1 MAIEP
6 VNNVPQ
12 APRVIRHEDSA
23 LPKKKKEKQKDGE
36 KPEKQEKGK
45 IDITV

>member
-6 VNNVPQ
+6 VGNVPQ
-12 APRVIRHEDSA
+12 APQVIRHEDS
-23 LPKKKKEKQKDGE
+23 LPKKKKDKGKDGRE
-36 KPEKQEKGK
+36 EEPKKKGK

>member
-6 VNNVPQ
+6 VGSVPQ
-12 APRVIRHEDSA
+12 APKVIRHEDS
-23 LPKKKKEKQKDGE
+23 LPKKKKDKGKDGRE
-36 KPEKQEKGK
+36 EPKKEKGK